1 MLPFSLMLHTDTKI
15 TSGKIAINTQG
26 LRVLVVMVELV
37 WSQDLHETLL
47 HGRCQGVQAVVEE
60 CSPKEVGFPV
70 DRLDI
75 LVLLGTSV
83 RTEPVVPHWIL
94 RTKPH
99 SQDRARSLTGAFQV
113 LVNMVAEQDGGA
125 VRRGMSVGRSQNRS
139 QAIKYG
145 KSHKT
150 TTTVDV
156 PKLLQICQ
164 HLYASSHAIL

>member
-1 MLPFSLMLHTDTKI
+1 MLHTDTKI

-47 HGRCQGVQAVVEE
+47 HDRYQGVQAVVEE
-60 CSPKEVGFPV
+60 CSLKEVGFPV

-83 RTEPVVPHWIL
+83 RTEPVAPHWIL

-99 SQDRARSLTGAFQV
+99 PQDRARSLTGAFQV

-150 TTTVDV
+150 TKTVDV

>member
-60 CSPKEVGFPV
+60 YSPKEVGFPV

-99 SQDRARSLTGAFQV
+99 PQD
-113 LVNMVAEQDGGA
+113 
-125 VRRGMSVGRSQNRS
+125 
-139 QAIKYG
+139 
-145 KSHKT
+145 
-150 TTTVDV
+150 
-156 PKLLQICQ
+156 
-164 HLYASSHAIL
+164 